1 MYVTFHTITL
11 QCFINISCSTSNRSL
26 LPRRSSVFKEDNW
39 TIWSTL
45 IVVKL
50 LLDRSKCSRLGS
62 SNTPSGNFVSPLLDR
77 LREVK
82 VVSFCWFWVNHSA
95 RRQTVEKKEHRIAT
109 QKGDQWANETV
120 VLVSKCCRSNPTR
133 NRECLCLLQYRMA
146 QVLPQELPRCSHIMF
161 LQTND
166 SEEFSSS
173 FAMVSNCDASL
184 SDLATPGTMDLLIWA
199 VEKKCLIMLCCGSL
213 LSVFQCR
220 IHIFRTACGCVVC
233 EPRAWRVMMF

>member
-1 MYVTFHTITL
+1 M
-11 QCFINISCSTSNRSL
+11 
-26 LPRRSSVFKEDNW
+26 
-39 TIWSTL
+39 
-45 IVVKL
+45 
-50 LLDRSKCSRLGS
+50 
-62 SNTPSGNFVSPLLDR
+62 
-77 LREVK
+77 
-82 VVSFCWFWVNHSA
+82 
-95 RRQTVEKKEHRIAT
+95 
-109 QKGDQWANETV
+109 
-120 VLVSKCCRSNPTR
+120 SKCCRSNPTR

-220 IHIFRTACGCVVC
+220 LHIFRIGAAVWSVNLGSFCC
-233 EPRAWRVMMF
+233 ESRGFGSLFCLGSFPGMDT

>member
-1 MYVTFHTITL
+1 
-11 QCFINISCSTSNRSL
+11 
-26 LPRRSSVFKEDNW
+26 
-39 TIWSTL
+39 
-45 IVVKL
+45 
-50 LLDRSKCSRLGS
+50 
-62 SNTPSGNFVSPLLDR
+62 
-77 LREVK
+77 
-82 VVSFCWFWVNHSA
+82 
-95 RRQTVEKKEHRIAT
+95 
-109 QKGDQWANETV
+109 
-120 VLVSKCCRSNPTR
+120 
-133 NRECLCLLQYRMA
+133 MA

-220 IHIFRTACGCVVC
+220 LHIFRTACGCVVC
-233 EPRAWRVMMF
+233 EPRVILGEGRDIGAGALRGEGLRFGSFQDISRT